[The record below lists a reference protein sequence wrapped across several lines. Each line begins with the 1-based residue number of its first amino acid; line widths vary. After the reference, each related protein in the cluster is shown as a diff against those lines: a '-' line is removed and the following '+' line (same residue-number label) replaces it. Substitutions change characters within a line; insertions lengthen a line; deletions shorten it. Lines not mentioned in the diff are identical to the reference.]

1 MRRKNLTNLKSL
13 FVNKSFVRYIFVGLI
28 YTFISP
34 LIFIFLSQ
42 YVSRINSIIIFYPLG
57 YFLKYFIYKKWVFHN
72 DTVNLKK
79 FIIHVTPIFFIA
91 LFFTKLTNFINEI
104 QYVAILLVFVNGFSG
119 YIWGKL
125 IYKKNKI

>member
-1 MRRKNLTNLKSL
+1 MRMNNILKSKNV
-13 FVNKSFVRYIFVGLI
+13 FRNKSFVRYIFVGLI

-42 YVSRINSIIIFYPLG
+42 YFSRVISIIIFYPVS
-57 YFLKYFIYKKWVFHN
+57 YFLKYFLYKKWVFNN
-72 DTVNLKK
+72 DSVNLKK
-79 FIIHVTPIFFIA
+79 FIIHVTPIFFVA

-104 QYVAILLVFVNGFSG
+104 QYVALLLVFVTGFSG

-125 IYKKNKI
+125 IYKNKKI

>member
-1 MRRKNLTNLKSL
+1 MWRNIFPNLKNLL
-13 FVNKSFVRYIFVGLI
+13 VNKSFVRYIVVGLI
-28 YTFISP
+28 YTFVSP

-42 YVSRINSIIIFYPLG
+42 YVSRINSIIIFYPFG
-57 YFLKYFIYKKWVFHN
+57 YLLKYFIYKKWVFYN
-72 DTVNLKK
+72 DSVNLKK

>member
-1 MRRKNLTNLKSL
+1 MKRNNLPNLKNLL
-13 FVNKSFVRYIFVGLI
+13 FNKSFVRYIFVGLI

-42 YVSRINSIIIFYPLG
+42 YFSRINSIIIFYPIG
-57 YFLKYFIYKKWVFHN
+57 YFLKYFIYKKWVFNN
-72 DTVNLKK
+72 DSVDLKR
-79 FIIHVTPIFFIA
+79 FIIHVTPIFFVA
-91 LFFTKLTNFINEI
+91 LFFTKLTNFINQI
-104 QYVAILLVFVNGFSG
+104 QYVAILLVIVSGVSG

>member
-125 IYKKNKI
+125 IYKNKKI

>member
-1 MRRKNLTNLKSL
+1 MKRNNLPNFKNLL
-13 FVNKSFVRYIFVGLI
+13 FNKSFVRYIFVGLI

-34 LIFIFLSQ
+34 IIFIFLSQ
-42 YVSRINSIIIFYPLG
+42 YVSRINSIIIFYPIG
-57 YFLKYFIYKKWVFHN
+57 YFLKYFIYKKWVFNN
-72 DTVNLKK
+72 DSVNLKR
-79 FIIHVTPIFFIA
+79 FIIHVTPIFFVA

-104 QYVAILLVFVNGFSG
+104 QYVAILLVIVSGVSG

>member
-1 MRRKNLTNLKSL
+1 MLRNIFPNLKNLL
-13 FVNKSFVRYIFVGLI
+13 VNKSFVRYIVVGLI
-28 YTFISP
+28 YTFVSP

-57 YFLKYFIYKKWVFHN
+57 YLLKYFLYKKWVFNN
-72 DTVNLKK
+72 DSVNLKK

-125 IYKKNKI
+125 IYKNKKI

>member
-1 MRRKNLTNLKSL
+1 MWRNNLPNLKNL

-42 YVSRINSIIIFYPLG
+42 YVSRIYSIIIFYPFG
-57 YFLKYFIYKKWVFHN
+57 YFLKYFIYKKWVFN
-72 DTVNLKK
+72 DDSVNLKK
-79 FIIHVTPIFFIA
+79 FIIHVTPIFFVA

-104 QYVAILLVFVNGFSG
+104 QYVAILLVMVTGFSG

>member
-1 MRRKNLTNLKSL
+1 MRMNNLPKSKNL
-13 FVNKSFVRYIFVGLI
+13 FGNKSFVRYVFVGLI

-42 YVSRINSIIIFYPLG
+42 YFSRVISIIIFYPVG
-57 YFLKYFIYKKWVFHN
+57 YFLKYFLYKKWVFYN
-72 DTVNLKK
+72 DSVNLKR
-79 FIIHVTPIFFIA
+79 FIMHVTPIFITA
-91 LFFTKLTNFINEI
+91 LFFTYFTNFINEVK
-104 QYVAILLVFVNGFSG
+104 YVAYSLVIVTGVSG